1 MTGSLCNA
9 LGKMG
14 TKHVPVPIASHLKAV
29 EEKKKEVESLKNGRA
44 LNGEEDTDEE
54 EEVEVKRR
62 SRKYRAGIDSI
73 MSQLPREVRLIFL
86 TARKRIEQENE
97 RILLASHGKK
107 QSHEVVRGANG
118 VTSMDI
124 DDMQDED
131 DDHEMHNGE
140 TGLNRKTNGVTE
152 KISLKR
158 PREMPKSRGKGKG
171 KGKRDLKDGPFTVLS
186 RRQPMHIDMPTEAAT
201 VSYTTLRFLC
211 CQFSLY
217 SPIFFCFI

>member
-1 MTGSLCNA
+1 
-9 LGKMG
+9 
-14 TKHVPVPIASHLKAV
+14 
-29 EEKKKEVESLKNGRA
+29 
-44 LNGEEDTDEE
+44 
-54 EEVEVKRR
+54 
-62 SRKYRAGIDSI
+62 